1 LNSAPIP
8 TSNEWIV
15 QAADKLTREPRV
27 ISWMV
32 TNLEAGRVLTLI
44 TLGTF
49 ILGALSILCFAAYK
63 IKAREF
69 EFSTAI
75 WRLVSFKITIKSPQD
90 SQLSEQRVMI
100 DGTVPGAVRP
110 DSISREA

>member
-1 LNSAPIP
+1 
-8 TSNEWIV
+8 
-15 QAADKLTREPRV
+15 
-27 ISWMV
+27 M
-32 TNLEAGRVLTLI
+32 LTLI

-90 SQLSEQRVMI
+90 SQLSEQRGAKVTS
-100 DGTVPGAVRP
+100 TVSPSAPATASGQAPARIAP
-110 DSISREA
+110 